1 MELNVRV
8 LPKFIDGECSIEF
21 SFFFDQADMKI
32 GEAVILTCE
41 EEMDAQ
47 LIEEEPI
54 LNPKK
59 RKRHYPKIAFV
70 TDLVVMEGHKPAA
83 MNEIKKFLN
92 VIGIHNIRYREN
104 NRIAVMA

>member
-21 SFFFDQADMKI
+21 SFFFDQADRKI
-32 GEAVILTCE
+32 GEAVILACE

-59 RKRHYPKIAFV
+59 RERQYPKIAFV
-70 TDLVVMEGHKPAA
+70 TDLMVMEGHEPAA
-83 MNEIKKFLN
+83 MNEIEKFLN
-92 VIGIHNIRYREN
+92 VIGIQNIRYQDKPL
-104 NRIAVMA
+104 AVMA

>member
-70 TDLVVMEGHKPAA
+70 TDLVVMEGHKTAA

-104 NRIAVMA
+104 NRIAAMA